1 MSGSHARFS
10 PSSAERVYSCPASLL
25 LCEGLPDTVNW
36 YAVEGTIGHAIH
48 EYGLLHPE
56 WGISRF
62 EGMRPHE
69 FMQPTEM
76 HPEEWAVVP
85 EDWRVDRAFLDAIQ
99 RSIEFCLEYDGE
111 HYVEQRVDIS
121 KYTPVDGQFGTCDA
135 ACITRDGLL
144 IITDLKMGEGVKVI
158 AEQNKQ
164 LALYALGFIEEHDWL
179 HSFDRVII
187 RVSQPRLNHFDVW
200 ETTADELRVLG
211 AKMRARFEL
220 ALQPNAPF
228 GPADKACQFCKV
240 KATCPALYQR
250 SLEAAKGWFDDLTQP
265 VEQPS
270 LEGSWPISTPDARM
284 MKPEHM
290 ALLLD
295 NAKMLEDFI
304 KSVREHAV
312 HKLMHGESVPHY
324 KLVEG
329 RSNRVVSDV
338 AGYET
343 LLRNNG
349 VEPYHPPELIGVGD
363 AEKALKGPAKKE
375 LSAFLTKPRGKPT
388 LAHESDKREPYTL
401 TASEMFEDAAQ
412 DEL

>member
-1 MSGSHARFS
+1 MSGSHAKFA
-10 PSSAERVYSCPASLL
+10 PSSAERVTACPASFRLS
-25 LCEGLPDTVNW
+25 ENLPDSVSW
-36 YAVEGTIGHAIH
+36 EAVEGTIAHAIH
-48 EYGLLHPE
+48 EFGLAR
-56 WGISRF
+56 GFSIDKF
-62 EGMRPHE
+62 EAMEPQA
-69 FMQPTEM
+69 FMSNADLSPA
-76 HPEEWAVVP
+76 EWAVIP
-85 EDWRVDRAFLDAIQ
+85 ADWRVPREMLDYVQ
-99 RSIEFCLEYDGE
+99 RSIDFCREVPGTF
-111 HYVEQRVDIS
+111 YVEQRVNIS
-121 KYTPVDGQFGTCDA
+121 AYTPVDGQYGTCDF

-144 IITDLKMGEGVKVI
+144 RIVDLKYGKGVKVD

-164 LALYALGFIEEHDWL
+164 LALYALGFIEGYDFAY
-179 HSFDRVII
+179 SFDRVQVC
-187 RVSQPRLNHFDVW
+187 VSQPRLNHFDVW

-240 KATCPALYQR
+240 KATCPALYR
-250 SLEAAKGWFDDLTQP
+250 RAFEAAQGWFDDLTQP

-270 LEGSWPISTPDARM
+270 LEGTWPLSAPDVRL

-290 ALLLD
+290 TLLLD

-304 KSVREHAV
+304 KAVREHAV
-312 HKLMHGESVPHY
+312 HKLMHGETVPSY

-329 RSNRVVSDV
+329 RSNRVVADV

-343 LLRNNG
+343 HLRQHG
-349 VEPYHPPELIGVGD
+349 VEPYHPPELIGVTE

-401 TASEMFEDAAQ
+401 TADGMFEDAAQ

>member
-1 MSGSHARFS
+1 MSGTHAKFS
-10 PSSAERVYSCPASLL
+10 PSSAERVVTCPASFHLS
-25 LCEGLPDTVNW
+25 ENLPDSVSW
-36 YAVEGTIGHAIH
+36 EAVEGTIAHAIH
-48 EYGLLHPE
+48 EFGLERGFP
-56 WGISRF
+56 IDKF
-62 EGMRPHE
+62 EAMEPQA
-69 FMQPTEM
+69 FMSNADLSAA
-76 HPEEWAVVP
+76 EWAVIP
-85 EDWRVDRAFLDAIQ
+85 ADWRVPREMLDYVQ
-99 RSIEFCLEYDGE
+99 RSIDFCREVPGRF
-111 HYVEQRVDIS
+111 YVEQRVNIS
-121 KYTPVDGQFGTCDA
+121 AYTPITDQFGTCDF

-144 IITDLKMGEGVKVI
+144 RIVDLKYGKGVKVD

-164 LALYALGFIEEHDWL
+164 LALYALGFIEEYDFAY
-179 HSFDRVII
+179 SFDRVQVC
-187 RVSQPRLNHFDVW
+187 VSQPRLSHFDVW

-250 SLEAAKGWFDDLTQP
+250 SLQAAQGWFDDLSQP

-349 VEPYHPPELIGVGD
+349 VEPYHPPELIGVTD

-401 TASEMFEDAAQ
+401 TADSMFS
-412 DEL
+412 DESDDL